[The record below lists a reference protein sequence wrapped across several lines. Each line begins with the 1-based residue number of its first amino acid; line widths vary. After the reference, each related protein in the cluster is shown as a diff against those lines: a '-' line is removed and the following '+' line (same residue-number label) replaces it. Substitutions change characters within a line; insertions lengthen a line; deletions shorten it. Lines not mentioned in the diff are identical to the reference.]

1 MYKYSLLLG
10 TVSIVLLHYTIRQSE
25 SLDSLAIKHASIHK
39 HKALLKSL
47 TAMLYTVT
55 FARINLHTASGLRML
70 TTIEEVGWDMGL
82 LVQLGTSL
90 VLNGIILLQ
99 VALYWSATDKFV
111 AQQAADAEKKTS

>member
-1 MYKYSLLLG
+1 
-10 TVSIVLLHYTIRQSE
+10 
-25 SLDSLAIKHASIHK
+25 
-39 HKALLKSL
+39 
-47 TAMLYTVT
+47 
-55 FARINLHTASGLRML
+55 ML

-111 AQQAADAEKKTS
+111 AQQATDAEKKTS